1 MITAELAP
9 YGIKVV
15 AAGRATV
22 EEMDAFMAR
31 LDELSL
37 QAKKNWRL
45 FVDARERIV
54 RSQDVVDVLIKRPPK
69 VQASA
74 AAYICRDAV
83 STMQI
88 SRFLRGIGV
97 PAHRML
103 VLNGGADPDAEA
115 KVLAWLSSRLG

>member
-1 MITAELAP
+1 MITADLAP

-15 AAGRATV
+15 ASGRASV
-22 EEMDAFMAR
+22 EELDAFMDR

-45 FVDARERIV
+45 FVDARERV
-54 RSQDVVDVLIKRPPK
+54 TRTQDVVDLLVSRPPK

-88 SRFLRGIGV
+88 SRYLRSIGV

-103 VLNGGADPDAEA
+103 VLNGATEPDAEA